1 MGQYRGI
8 AVAKVSV
15 EQALAKA
22 KSHIKK
28 GETAEAQALYV
39 NILKAFPNNKKAQ
52 QGLITLGGGQ
62 RSASEQGPPQA
73 VIDQLMSLYKQGRL
87 EAVVAQAKDLTA
99 QFPKVIALWNMLGA
113 SAAQIGKL
121 DQAVHAFDKMISINP
136 NEASSYYNLG
146 NALQEQGKL
155 KKAIEAYN
163 KAIALKSDY
172 AEAHNNIGLALQE
185 LGNLD
190 EAIEA
195 YNKAIALKSDNTV
208 TYNNIGNVLKE
219 QGKLEEA
226 IRAYNKAITLKS
238 DYAEAFNNMGVALQE
253 LGKLKKAIEAYNKA
267 IAIKSDYAEA
277 HYNMG
282 IILQVQGKLKKAIEA
297 YDKAIA
303 LKSDY
308 AEAYNNIGLA
318 LQGLGKLDEAIEA
331 YNKALNI
338 KSDYAAPHHN
348 MSLTLLAAK
357 DFDQG
362 FKQNEWRWET
372 KEFKGKYL
380 TTSKPMWNSEKKQRI
395 LVWGEQGIGDEIMF
409 SSIIPEIYAASS
421 QILVKC
427 DKRLI
432 PLFERSFPTDITYY
446 SLDAHVPEGEY
457 DLHIPMGSLP
467 LTFRKSLDSFKNSAS
482 GFLKCNTDRAESIKS
497 KLTYEPGKKL
507 VGISWTTKSA
517 LKNASNRNINLADL
531 ARAFVSSNTQL
542 VCLQYGD
549 VSNEIGAVKRDFGID
564 VIQFGDVDNKNDID
578 GLASLMGACDM
589 VFTIDNA
596 TAHLSG
602 ALGVPTKLML
612 PYIADWRWSIA
623 EESSYWYGALQLYRQ
638 SKVNDWHSVLAL
650 ITQVARA

>member
-1 MGQYRGI
+1 M
-8 AVAKVSV
+8 AKLSV
-15 EQALAKA
+15 EQTLTKA
-22 KSHIKK
+22 KSHSKK
-28 GETAEAQALYV
+28 GEITQAQELYV
-39 NILKAFPNNKKAQ
+39 SVLRNFPNNKKAQ
-52 QGLITLGGGQ
+52 QGLTALGGGQ
-62 RSASEQGPPQA
+62 LSAAEQGPPQA
-73 VIDQLMSLYKQGRL
+73 VINQLMSLYKQGQL
-87 EAVVAQAKDLTA
+87 QLVVRKTRDLTV
-99 QFPKVIALWNMLGA
+99 QFTKATALWSLLGA
-113 SAAQIGKL
+113 SAAQIGQL
-121 DQAVHAFDKMISINP
+121 DQAVQAFEKMISINP

-146 NALQEQGKL
+146 NVLQEQGKL

-172 AEAHNNIGLALQE
+172 AEAYNNIGLSLQE

-190 EAIEA
+190 EAI
-195 YNKAIALKSDNTV
+195 D
-208 TYNNIGNVLKE
+208 
-219 QGKLEEA
+219 
-226 IRAYNKAITLKS
+226 
-238 DYAEAFNNMGVALQE
+238 
-253 LGKLKKAIEAYNKA
+253 
-267 IAIKSDYAEA
+267 
-277 HYNMG
+277 
-282 IILQVQGKLKKAIEA
+282 
-297 YDKAIA
+297 
-303 LKSDY
+303 
-308 AEAYNNIGLA
+308 
-318 LQGLGKLDEAIEA
+318 A

-380 TTSKPMWNSEKKQRI
+380 TTSKPMWNGEKRQRI

-409 SSIIPEIYAASS
+409 SSIIPELYTASS

-432 PLFERSFPTDITYY
+432 PLFERSFPADIIYL
-446 SLDAHVPEGEY
+446 SKGQLVPEDEY
-457 DLHIPMGSLP
+457 DFHIPVGSLP
-467 LTFRKSLDSFKNSAS
+467 LTFRKSLDSFEKSS
-482 GFLKCNTDRAESIKS
+482 LGFLKCDTAKVRNIKDQ
-497 KLTYEPGKKL
+497 LTHEQSKKL

-517 LKNASNRNINLADL
+517 LRNASNRNINLADL
-531 ARAFVSSNTQL
+531 ARAFDSSNTQL

-549 VSNEIGAVKRDFGID
+549 VSDEIEAVKRDFGID
-564 VIQFGDVDNKNDID
+564 VIQFGNVDNKNDID

-589 VFTIDNA
+589 VVTIDNA

-623 EESSYWYGALQLYRQ
+623 EDSSYWYGALQLYRQ

-650 ITQVARA
+650 ITQVMRA